1 MPPPSLDRM
10 SPAEVYE
17 LVAGFL
23 KRIQP
28 EAPPYP
34 GGGGN
39 ARKRPLQSPPALSLL
54 PMAAA
59 WGGTPP
65 DDGTGPLPGD
75 PNGPGPE
82 DPDNPNQPGGPFD
95 NAPPIV
101 ETPDDPDDPND
112 PNDPNQP
119 GGPFDDADDKFTELD
134 HDLQVPTFPGTWS
147 AGADDLED
155 FNYLTRN
162 NGRSVFVFTD
172 TFDQPTVGPWWT
184 QMRGTWSQGSS
195 NGVLNITAIG
205 TGNVPLA
212 VLLYNSENY
221 AGDATIDITLDN
233 VTAGAVKYAIAR
245 GADNGSSLLNGYAF
259 RVIGNGSIG
268 NCSIG
273 RIDNGVF
280 TTLGASFGQ
289 AYAAGDTFG
298 IRVTGTTIQAR
309 RNGAQVNTDRTD
321 ATYTTGRLGIGG
333 DSTVPAF
340 RAASLSN
347 T

>member
-1 MPPPSLDRM
+1 MPSLDRM
-10 SPAEVYE
+10 TPGEVYE

-34 GGGGN
+34 GGGRN

-59 WGGTPP
+59 WGGPPP
-65 DDGTGPLPGD
+65 DGGFTPLIPGGPTD
-75 PNGPGPE
+75 PE
-82 DPDNPNQPGGPFD
+82 DPNDPNEPGGPF
-95 NAPPIV
+95 NPAPPIV
-101 ETPDDPDDPND
+101 EDPGDGDDPED

-119 GGPFDDADDKFTELD
+119 GGPFDDADDGFTVVD
-134 HDLQVPTFPGTWS
+134 HDIQAPHFGGAWS
-147 AGADDLED
+147 AGFDPED

-162 NGRSVFVFTD
+162 NGQSLFVFTD
-172 TFDQPTVGPWWT
+172 AFDQPAVGPWWT
-184 QMRGTWSQGSS
+184 VLRGAWTAAATPGI
-195 NGVLNITAIG
+195 LNITGIG
-205 TGNVPLA
+205 STGNVPLA
-212 VLLYNSENY
+212 VLLYNPEDY
-221 AGDATIDITLDN
+221 TGAATIDIVLDN

-245 GADNGSSLLNGYAF
+245 GANNGSGLLNGYAF
-259 RVIGNGSIG
+259 RVIGNGSVG
-268 NCSIG
+268 QCSIG

-280 TTLGASFGQ
+280 TTLGAPFGQ
-289 AYAAGDTFG
+289 AFAAGESFG
-298 IRVTGTTIQAR
+298 IRVTGTTVQAR

-321 ATYTTGRLGIGG
+321 ATYTSGKLGIGG

-340 RAASLSN
+340 RSAALSN